1 MKHTITDCLL
11 KMLLV
16 CLFAVPASG
25 EAIARNVTGKI
36 TDSGS
41 QPIPGAAVLNKSNGS
56 GVISD
61 LDGKFTIEVG
71 SEDDVLEIS
80 CLGFITRE
88 IRAGGAGIF

>member
-41 QPIPGAAVLNKSNGS
+41 QPIPGAAVLTLTVSLPLRSVVKMMSLKFP
-56 GVISD
+56 VSD
-61 LDGKFTIEVG
+61 L
-71 SEDDVLEIS
+71 
-80 CLGFITRE
+80 
-88 IRAGGAGIF
+88 